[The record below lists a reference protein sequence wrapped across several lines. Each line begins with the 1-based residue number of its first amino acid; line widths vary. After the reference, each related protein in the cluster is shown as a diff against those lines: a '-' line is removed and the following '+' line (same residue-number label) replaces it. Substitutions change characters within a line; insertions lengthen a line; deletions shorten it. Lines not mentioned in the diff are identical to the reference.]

1 MPWSETIFYLLLFSA
16 AFLYSSVG
24 HGGASGYLAIMALYH
39 FAPAQMKPTA
49 LCMNLFV
56 SMIAFIQF
64 QRAGHFK
71 WPLFWPLAA
80 ASIPM
85 AFIGGSIHVNDP
97 VYRVILGIVLLIIV
111 LRFILIRNV
120 PGDIKASLPA
130 IGWLLLL
137 GGLIGFLS
145 GLIGI
150 GGGVLLSPV
159 ILLAGWAG
167 QKQTAS
173 ISALFI
179 FVNSAAGLAGQLLLQ
194 QPFLNVGSNISWLI
208 AVGVIGS
215 LAGSYLGAKKF
226 NIQIVKYLLS
236 VVLVIAAYHLIWK

>member
-1 MPWSETIFYLLLFSA
+1 MPWSEILFYVLLFAA

-39 FAPAQMKPTA
+39 FSPDQMKPTA
-49 LCMNLFV
+49 LCLNLFV
-56 SMIAFIQF
+56 SMIAFLQF
-64 QRAGHFK
+64 RRAGHFK
-71 WPLFWPLAA
+71 WPLFWPLAS
-80 ASIPM
+80 ASVPM
-85 AFIGGSIHVNDP
+85 AFIGGSIHLNHP
-97 VYRVILGIVLLIIV
+97 LYRVILGVVLLVIV
-111 LRFILIRNV
+111 LRFVFIKSV
-120 PGDIKASLPA
+120 PGDIKASSPA

-159 ILLAGWAG
+159 ILLCGWAG

-179 FVNSAAGLAGQLLLQ
+179 FVNSAAGLAGQLLVNRTL
-194 QPFLNVGSNISWLI
+194 PNVGTNIVWLI
-208 AVGVIGS
+208 LIGVAGS
-215 LAGSYLGAKKF
+215 LMGSYLGAKKF
-226 NIQIVKYLLS
+226 NIKIVKYLLS

>member
-1 MPWSETIFYLLLFSA
+1 MPGSEIIFLLLLFSA

-24 HGGASGYLAIMALYH
+24 HGGASGYLAVMALYH

-56 SMIAFIQF
+56 SMIAFVQF

-97 VYRVILGIVLLIIV
+97 AYRMILGVVLLIIV
-111 LRFILIRNV
+111 LRFVLIKNV
-120 PGDIKASLPA
+120 PGDIKAQQPA

-137 GGLIGFLS
+137 GGLIGLLS

-194 QPFLNVGSNISWLI
+194 QPFLNVGSNIWWLI
-208 AVGVIGS
+208 AVGIIGS
-215 LAGSYLGAKKF
+215 LTGSYLGAKKF

>member
-1 MPWSETIFYLLLFSA
+1 MPWSEILFYTLLFAA

-49 LCMNLFV
+49 LSMNLFV

-85 AFIGGSIHVNDP
+85 AFVGGSIHVNDP
-97 VYRVILGIVLLIIV
+97 VYRMILGLVLFIIV
-111 LRFILIRNV
+111 LRFVFIKSV
-120 PGDIKASLPA
+120 PGDIKTKQPA
-130 IGWLLLL
+130 VGWLLLL

-194 QPFLNVGSNISWLI
+194 QPFLNVGSNIIWLI
-208 AVGVIGS
+208 LIGVTGS
-215 LAGSYLGAKKF
+215 LTGSYLGAKKF
-226 NIQIVKYLLS
+226 NINIVKYLLS

>member
-1 MPWSETIFYLLLFSA
+1 MPWPEILFYFLLFSA

-39 FAPAQMKPTA
+39 FAPMQMRPTA
-49 LCMNLFV
+49 LCINLFV
-56 SMIAFIQF
+56 SLIAFIQF
-64 QRAGHFK
+64 NRAGHFK
-71 WPLFWPLAA
+71 WPLFWPLAV

-85 AFIGGSIHVNDP
+85 AFIGGNIHLNEP
-97 VYRVILGIVLLIIV
+97 VYRTILGVLLFIIV
-111 LRFILIRNV
+111 LRFVFIKTV
-120 PGDIKASLPA
+120 PGDVKTRQPA
-130 IGWLLLL
+130 LWMLLLL

-159 ILLAGWAG
+159 VLLAGWAG

-179 FVNSAAGLAGQLLLQ
+179 FVNSAAGLAGQLIKQ
-194 QPFLNVGSNISWLI
+194 NPFQNVGHNISWLI
-208 AVGVIGS
+208 LVGIIGS
-215 LAGSYLGAKKF
+215 LTGSYLGARKF
-226 NIQIVKYLLS
+226 DIKIVKYLLS
-236 VVLVIAAYHLIWK
+236 VVLLIAAYHLIWK

>member
-1 MPWSETIFYLLLFSA
+1 MPWSEIIFYLLLFSA

-49 LCMNLFV
+49 LSMNLFV

-97 VYRVILGIVLLIIV
+97 LYRVILGVVLLIIV

-120 PGDIKASLPA
+120 PGDIKASRPA
-130 IGWLLLL
+130 IGWLVLL
-137 GGLIGFLS
+137 GSLIGFLS

-194 QPFLNVGSNISWLI
+194 QPFLNVGSNIGWLI

-215 LAGSYLGAKKF
+215 LTGSYLGAKKF

>member
-1 MPWSETIFYLLLFSA
+1 MPWSELLFYLLLFSA

-56 SMIAFIQF
+56 SLIAFIQF
-64 QRAGHFK
+64 NKAGHFK
-71 WPLFWPLAA
+71 WPLFWPLAI

-85 AFIGGSIHVNDP
+85 AFIGGSIHLNEP
-97 VYRVILGIVLLIIV
+97 IYRTILGIVLGLIV
-111 LRFILIRNV
+111 LRFVFIRTV
-120 PGDIKASLPA
+120 PGDVKTHQPA
-130 IGWLLLL
+130 LWMLMLL
-137 GGLIGFLS
+137 GGIIGFLS

-194 QPFLNVGSNISWLI
+194 KPFLNVGSNIAWLI
-208 AVGVIGS
+208 LVGVAGS
-215 LAGSYLGAKKF
+215 LTGSYLGARKF
-226 NIQIVKYLLS
+226 DIKIVKYLLS
-236 VVLVIAAYHLIWK
+236 VVLLIAAYHLIWK

>member
-1 MPWSETIFYLLLFSA
+1 MPWSEIVFYALLFAA

-49 LCMNLFV
+49 LCLNLFV
-56 SMIAFIQF
+56 SMIAFLQF
-64 QRAGHFK
+64 RRAGHFK

-85 AFIGGSIHVNDP
+85 AFIGGSIQLNDP
-97 VYRVILGIVLLIIV
+97 LYRVILGIVLLIIV
-111 LRFILIRNV
+111 LRFVFIKNV
-120 PGDIKASLPA
+120 PGDIKVNSPA

-159 ILLAGWAG
+159 ILLCGWAG

-179 FVNSAAGLAGQLLLQ
+179 FVNSAAGLAGQLLLNNSL
-194 QPFLNVGSNISWLI
+194 PNVGSNIVWLI
-208 AVGVIGS
+208 LIGVSGS
-215 LAGSYLGAKKF
+215 LMGSYLGAKKF

>member
-1 MPWSETIFYLLLFSA
+1 MPWSEVLFPVLLFAA

-39 FAPAQMKPTA
+39 FAPEQMKPTA
-49 LCMNLFV
+49 LMMNLFV
-56 SMIAFIQF
+56 SLIAFIQF

-71 WPLFWPLAA
+71 WHLFWPLAM

-85 AFIGGSIHVNDP
+85 AFAGGLIALKAP
-97 VYRVILGIVLLIIV
+97 VYRTILGITLFIIV
-111 LRFILIRNV
+111 LRFLFIKNV
-120 PGDIKASLPA
+120 PGDVDAKPA
-130 IGWLLLL
+130 RFPVLILVGSA
-137 GGLIGFLS
+137 IGFLS

-150 GGGVLLSPV
+150 GGGVLLSPI

-179 FVNSAAGLAGQLLLQ
+179 FVNSVAGLSGQ
-194 QPFLNVGSNISWLI
+194 FLHNNQLMFGSNMAWLI
-208 AVGVIGS
+208 GIGVAGS
-215 LAGSYLGAKKF
+215 LSGSYLGAKKF
-226 NIQIVKYLLS
+226 NITVVKYLLS
-236 VVLVIAAYHLIWK
+236 AVLLIASYHLIWK

>member
-1 MPWSETIFYLLLFSA
+1 MPWSEILFYLLLFAA

-56 SMIAFIQF
+56 SMIAFINF

-71 WPLFWPLAA
+71 WPLFWPLAM

-85 AFIGGSIHVNDP
+85 AFLGGSIHVNDP
-97 VYRVILGIVLLIIV
+97 LYRTILGIVLFIIV
-111 LRFILIRNV
+111 LRFAFIRNV
-120 PGDIKASLPA
+120 PGDIKPRQPF
-130 IGWLLLL
+130 IGWLFLL
-137 GGLIGFLS
+137 GGVIGFLS

-159 ILLAGWAG
+159 ILLCGWAG

-179 FVNSAAGLAGQLLLQ
+179 FVNSAAGLTGQLIMQ
-194 QPFLNVGSNISWLI
+194 QPFLNVGSNIGGLI
-208 AVGVIGS
+208 AIGIVGS
-215 LAGSYLGAKKF
+215 LTGSYLGAKKF
-226 NIQIVKYLLS
+226 NIQIIKYLLS
-236 VVLVIAAYHLIWK
+236 FVLLIAAYSLIWK